1 MKTPSVNIVR
11 ASSILE
17 DWKSLGLT
25 RKVYGFMRP
34 DAPIADINAGNIEKA
49 VLEASEKIRAAEALN
64 NAYKFGPTAL
74 IEPKVEIIPQVEY
87 FKY

>member
-1 MKTPSVNIVR
+1 MKTPSVNVVR
-11 ASSILE
+11 ASSIPE

-34 DAPIADINAGNIEKA
+34 DAPIPDINLSNIQQIALDAATKTKVAEELNKA
-49 VLEASEKIRAAEALN
+49 
-64 NAYKFGPTAL
+64 YTYGPTAL
-74 IEPKVEIIPQVEY
+74 INPKVEIVPQVEY